1 MIVREKRHF
10 FHSDSYFLF
19 LNRFLFHFLT
29 VVPDVSTVPSK
40 PTTELVQE
48 GIATGNF
55 FRLSNTALQHVL

>member
-29 VVPDVSTVPSK
+29 VVPDGSTVPSK

-48 GIATGNF
+48 GITTGNVF
-55 FRLSNTALQHVL
+55 F